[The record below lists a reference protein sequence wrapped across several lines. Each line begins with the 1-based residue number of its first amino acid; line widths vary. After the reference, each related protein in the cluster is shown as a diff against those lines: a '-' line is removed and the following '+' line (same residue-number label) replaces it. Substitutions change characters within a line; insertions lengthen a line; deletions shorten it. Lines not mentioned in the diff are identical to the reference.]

1 MDTTLDCSKTDQLS
15 KVFRYVT
22 VTVKKNDEGKPSS
35 FHIQES
41 FVGFTEIES
50 QKGQDFAFLVT
61 KETESVTDLQ
71 KIRGQGYDGAANING
86 ACLQGCSDFN
96 EAESTK
102 GRYIH
107 CSAHAL
113 NSVINDAVKNVQHI
127 RNFFTCW

>member
-1 MDTTLDCSKTDQLS
+1 MDTTMDCSKTDQLS

-22 VTVKKNDEGKPSS
+22 VTVKKNDEGRPSS

-41 FVGFTEIES
+41 FLGFTEVES
-50 QKGQDFAFLVT
+50 QKGQDLAFLIT

-71 KIRGQGYDGAANING
+71 KIRGKGYDGSANMSG

-102 GRYIH
+102 GPLYSLQ
-107 CSAHAL
+107 CSCFKFRH
-113 NSVINDAVKNVQHI
+113 
-127 RNFFTCW
+127 